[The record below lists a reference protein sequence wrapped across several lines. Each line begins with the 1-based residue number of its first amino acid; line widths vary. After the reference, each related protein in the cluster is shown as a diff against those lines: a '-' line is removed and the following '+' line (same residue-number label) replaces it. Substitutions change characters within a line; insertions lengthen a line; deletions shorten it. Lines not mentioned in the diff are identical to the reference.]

1 MRYPLTVR
9 VGEHDATMTVVAL
22 DARLGALG
30 VALGQLDD
38 VRVELEDL
46 RWADYRARS
55 AVLVFR
61 DVHVNP
67 PATVVASPME
77 FSLVVA
83 VADVPQLQRWRW
95 FPLNVYL
102 VDDALHVRLHRWL
115 PPKVF
120 PIPELPRGI
129 KLTSLEV
136 DGDAYV
142 LSGAAPVIKER
153 LTVAQ
158 LVELLSRLASSQPS
172 NRSDTTS
179 GTSNWGT

>member
-1 MRYPLTVR
+1 
-9 VGEHDATMTVVAL
+9 MTVVGL

-46 RWADYRARS
+46 EWSQYRATR

-77 FSLVVA
+77 FEVVIPA
-83 VADVPQLQRWRW
+83 EGVPQLQRWKW
-95 FPLNVYL
+95 LPLHVFL
-102 VDDALHVRLHRWL
+102 VDDALHVRVHRWL

-129 KLTSLEV
+129 KLTSLQTRTNSA
-136 DGDAYV
+136 GDSEFV
-142 LSGAAPVIKER
+142 LGGAAPVVRER
-153 LTVAQ
+153 LSVAQ
-158 LVELLSRLASSQPS
+158 LVDLLSRLASSQS
-172 NRSDTTS
+172 SSRSDTTS
-179 GTSNWGT
+179 GISIWGT